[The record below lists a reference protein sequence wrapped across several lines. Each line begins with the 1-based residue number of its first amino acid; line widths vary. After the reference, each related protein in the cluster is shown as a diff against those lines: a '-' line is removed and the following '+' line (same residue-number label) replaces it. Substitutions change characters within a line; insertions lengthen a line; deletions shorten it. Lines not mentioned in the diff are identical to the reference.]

1 MSKRHYKML
10 GSLSVLMIIIIILL
24 AKFVLVRF
32 RLSASQMVMIAGCF
46 AIFSYCVAMVI
57 MKNNNKK
64 RLSVLITVLTL
75 SLSLCT
81 FYLTNRYILPSQPPL
96 KRQGGVLPTMPSHFE
111 EMKKEAI
118 TK

>member
-81 FYLTNRYILPSQPPL
+81 FYLTNRYILPSQQPL
-96 KRQGGVLPTMPSHFE
+96 KRQGGVLPTMPTHFE
-111 EMKKEAI
+111 EMKKAR
-118 TK
+118 